1 MKLKDLDRNL
11 NEGPRGGTGGAFGRG
26 GPGPRRQQ
34 YKGGSGFGRGGV
46 TKGQAGSPSTWSGP
60 EGMDTSKGMSGLDH
74 ATRIQMGRKME
85 AEVAKKLEDLGIK
98 VVHSGREDDMFKGI
112 DFWVTLGDKRLSA
125 QVKQREV
132 GDDIIFEV
140 WKDYDGSSQ
149 PNGRDYNGKAQLYI
163 AVDTKGNGFWVVPSL
178 LKQVTDEYLS
188 KFGMKNGKYK
198 DAFFKVTKDNR
209 SGNTKLMAFFPP
221 SSFGKPIPG
230 FKA

>member
-46 TKGQAGSPSTWSGP
+46 AKSTWSGP

-74 ATRIQMGRKME
+74 ATRLKMGRQME
-85 AEVAKKLEDLGIK
+85 AAVARKLEELGIK
-98 VVHSGREDDMFKGI
+98 VVHSGREDDAFKGI
-112 DFWVTLGDKRLSA
+112 DFWVTLNDKRISA

-132 GDDIIFEV
+132 GDDIIFEI
-140 WKDYDGSSQ
+140 WKDYDGSSR

-163 AVDTKGNGFWVVPSL
+163 AVDTKGNGFWVVPSV
-178 LKQVTDEYLS
+178 LKNTADEYLA
-188 KFGMKNGKYK
+188 KYGMKNGTHNG
-198 DAFFKVTKDNR
+198 AFFKVTKDNR
-209 SGNTKLMAFFPP
+209 TKTTKLMAFFPP
-221 SSFGKPIPG
+221 SKFGKPIPG